1 MHTKL
6 QSVNEVDGCIRNF
19 DSNSYQAFF
28 HFDEKYMRM
37 FDRIRYPVML
47 KSNISDIY
55 SHKNTNI
62 KINLDDDIPLEK

>member
-19 DSNSYQAFF
+19 GSNSYQAFF

-37 FDRIRYPVML
+37 FDRIRYLVML